1 MCQPCD
7 PPVDSSW
14 VIWITFLSNSSSEP
28 SRHIIQNHWA
38 YASSIKRHG
47 SSKALHSLS
56 ETGSLT
62 LGIWAIIK
70 GWLDPVVAS
79 KIHFTRSADDLEKFI
94 PRGRIVKELEG
105 DEQFEWTYVEPV
117 PGENDI
123 MKDTATRDRI
133 QEEREGMFRRF
144 EESTKKWIAGDDS
157 AVAERDAI
165 AKEMNENYWRL
176 DPYVRA
182 RTVYDRVGVIGRK
195 GGWIYPK
202 SETTEGGS
210 TEIKA
215 DVSPTE
221 GDKEKS
227 EARA

>member
-1 MCQPCD
+1 
-7 PPVDSSW
+7 
-14 VIWITFLSNSSSEP
+14 
-28 SRHIIQNHWA
+28 
-38 YASSIKRHG
+38 
-47 SSKALHSLS
+47 
-56 ETGSLT
+56 
-62 LGIWAIIK
+62 
-70 GWLDPVVAS
+70 VAS
-79 KIHFTRSADDLEKFI
+79 KIHFTRSVDDLEKFI
-94 PRGRIVKELEG
+94 PRDRIVKELEG

-133 QEEREGMFRRF
+133 QEEREGMVRRF
-144 EESTKKWIAGDDS
+144 EESTKRWIAGDDG
-157 AVAERDAI
+157 AIAERDAI

-182 RTVYDRVGVIGRK
+182 RTVYDRVGAMGPR

-202 SETTEGGS
+202 RETTEGGS

-215 DVSPTE
+215 DVSAME
-221 GDKEKS
+221 RDKEKV